1 MDLGKDGLRHSFAF
15 ENQFGKHRVV
25 ADAFPPKI
33 LSRDKQAVAVF
44 FGQFDIERC
53 LAQEGVVAQDTL
65 AEAVYG
71 IDGSVVELPDGGFEA
86 DNQTRPAFFLQ
97 SLFQE
102 CGQEGVAFVVFG
114 TIGGD
119 AV

>member
-1 MDLGKDGLRHSFAF
+1 M
-15 ENQFGKHRVV
+15 
-25 ADAFPPKI
+25 
-33 LSRDKQAVAVF
+33 SRDKQAVAVF

-71 IDGSVVELPDGGFEA
+71 IDGGVVELSDGGFEA

-102 CGQEGVAFVVFG
+102 SGQEGVTFVVFR
-114 TIGGD
+114 TISGD